1 MFERWSPYSYQN
13 SPEMYK
19 EELEEMNEEPKIW
32 GIMACVFH
40 TAKLTMPSGIE
51 EGPKSYSGI

>member
-1 MFERWSPYSYQN
+1 
-13 SPEMYK
+13 MYK

-32 GIMACVFH
+32 GIKACIFH